1 MQQKTIVPSQ
11 VLYIYSAGVC
21 GHRENSCI
29 IKVVADNKTLMALFS
44 DSDTFTSATNIF
56 ALP

>member
-1 MQQKTIVPSQ
+1 MHQETIVPSQ
-11 VLYIYSAGVC
+11 ALVLVWPQGNECVM
-21 GHRENSCI
+21 E
-29 IKVVADNKTLMALFS
+29 VVADNKTLMALFS